1 MKYKINKNS
10 KITKSINRSLM
21 NCDILSDSDYI
32 YIFIDL
38 PGYNKDDIKINIEDN
53 YLTIYCER
61 NKDYDDSLSI
71 IHAERFFG
79 TFYRKFYMNSGGKEN
94 IKASLKDGVLNIV
107 IKKVISVC

>member
-38 PGYNKDDIKINIEDN
+38 PGYNK
-53 YLTIYCER
+53 
-61 NKDYDDSLSI
+61 
-71 IHAERFFG
+71 
-79 TFYRKFYMNSGGKEN
+79 M
-94 IKASLKDGVLNIV
+94 
-107 IKKVISVC
+107 ISK